1 MTNGAL
7 LDTLA
12 PIVLPVIVIIGEN
25 IQFIYIYGERVAAH
39 FSPQTLNQTRL
50 NGMNG

>member
-1 MTNGAL
+1 MMKSAF

-12 PIVLPVIVIIGEN
+12 PILLPVIVIIGEN

-39 FSPQTLNQTRL
+39 FSQQTLNETRRK
-50 NGMNG
+50 GMDG